1 MEESIFSIDASK
13 LEDISEG
20 LRNAGFY
27 QTSVNEPVPTREI
40 RDIIST
46 LSSKEREKLAE
57 GDAQL
62 ITRGRTTFTNG
73 GDDISINDFDLV
85 DVERVRT
92 DPVISVREK
101 VKGRTS
107 DVVREILEDV
117 VKVDVLKFGLKS
129 ILSRQ
134 FKTSVADLARLEGI
148 SPKLLYRKYCDILI
162 TSCVRGVKADRL
174 DIEKILRPE
183 LVGRKTKLEVTA

>member
-1 MEESIFSIDASK
+1 MEESIFSVDASK

-40 RDIIST
+40 RDIVST
-46 LSSKEREKLAE
+46 LSAKEREKLAE
-57 GDAQL
+57 GDARL

-73 GDDISINDFDLV
+73 GDDIAINDFDLV

-107 DVVREILEDV
+107 GVVREILEDV

-129 ILSRQ
+129 ILSKQ
-134 FKTSVADLARLEGI
+134 FKTSIADLARLEGT
-148 SPKLLYRKYCDILI
+148 SPKLLYQKYCDILI
-162 TSCVRGVKADRL
+162 ASCVRGVKADRL

-183 LVGRKTKLEVTA
+183 LVGRKTKLEVMA